1 MSRYNNRRKGSNSE
15 EMYETILE
23 ERGVKEIIQYTTP
36 TLKYPTDE
44 EALRIR
50 TVDYTWRQG
59 DRFWRLA
66 ARHYGDPNLWWVI
79 AQFNKKPIE
88 GLLAPG
94 DVIKIPL
101 NLAVALG
108 ALS

>member
-1 MSRYNNRRKGSNSE
+1 MSRYNNRRKASNSE

-36 TLKYPTDE
+36 TLKYPTE
-44 EALRIR
+44 AEALRIR
-50 TVDYTWRQG
+50 TIDYTWRQG
-59 DRFWRLA
+59 HRFWRLA

-94 DVIKIPL
+94 DVIEIPL
-101 NLAVALG
+101 NLAVVLG